1 MVRNAG
7 HNKTRKG
14 LYDMNLSRGLYGAL
28 QKHYEAKHSKA
39 KFQLDLA
46 FRRSVAIGDH
56 PQIVD
61 DSIKLIDEMASA
73 EESLAVLLKHYG
85 RYND

>member
-1 MVRNAG
+1 MSLS
-7 HNKTRKG
+7 KS
-14 LYDMNLSRGLYGAL
+14 LYNAL
-28 QKHYEAKHSKA
+28 QKYYEAKHSKA

-61 DSIKLIDEMASA
+61 DSIKLIDEMAAA
-73 EESLAVLLKHYG
+73 EEALTVLTKHYG

>member
-1 MVRNAG
+1 
-7 HNKTRKG
+7 
-14 LYDMNLSRGLYGAL
+14 MNLSISLYDAL
-28 QKHYEAKHSKA
+28 QRHYEAKHSKA

-61 DSIKLIDEMASA
+61 DSIKLIDEMAAA
-73 EESLAVLLKHYG
+73 EEALTVLTKHYG

>member
-1 MVRNAG
+1 MSLS
-7 HNKTRKG
+7 KS
-14 LYDMNLSRGLYGAL
+14 LYDAL
-28 QKHYEAKHSKA
+28 QRHYEAKHSKA

-61 DSIKLIDEMASA
+61 DSIKLIDEMAAA
-73 EESLAVLLKHYG
+73 EEALTVLTKHYG

>member
-1 MVRNAG
+1 MSLS
-7 HNKTRKG
+7 KS
-14 LYDMNLSRGLYGAL
+14 LYNAL
-28 QKHYEAKHSKA
+28 QRHYEAKHSKA

-61 DSIKLIDEMASA
+61 DSIKLIDEMAAA
-73 EESLAVLLKHYG
+73 EEALTVLTKHYG